1 MKFGQFNLMT
11 VPDRSYSQRQVLE
24 DAMTLVRMADEVPQ
38 FDIAWFAEHH
48 YSNYSMCPSPMMMA
62 SHCAAQTKRIK
73 LGPAI
78 LVLPL
83 YHPVRVAEEIAF
95 LDILSGGRSVLGFG
109 SGYQE
114 FEFTGFGLDIADK
127 FTQFHECWDVI
138 ERALK
143 DGVIGIDGERYQ
155 LPDRP
160 MVLELQQDRFP
171 DVYVAGINQSLVE
184 RVARSGYTTL
194 MSPGFQGIE
203 KMQDLRNQV
212 DAGYRGAGLDPDDA
226 RIAIHRYI
234 CITEDKA
241 EEQKFAECV
250 RFIAR
255 TISTMVQGTPN
266 MDGPYINPDP
276 FDGEPDLD
284 QIIFNSNVGDPETVA
299 EKMAA
304 EIRVAKPHHYSC
316 FFSVG
321 PMDQKMATR
330 SMERFVTEVIPLLER
345 EFGDLDGLNEP
356 VQSATVAE

>member
-11 VPDRSYSQRQVLE
+11 VPDRSHSQRKVIE
-24 DAMTLVRMADEVPQ
+24 DAATLVRMADEVPQ

-48 YSNYSMCPSPMMMA
+48 YSNYSMCPSPLMMA
-62 SHCAAQTKRIK
+62 AHCGAQTSRIK
-73 LGPAI
+73 LGPAV

-95 LDILSGGRSVLGFG
+95 LDILTGGRSVIGFG

-114 FEFTGFGLDIADK
+114 FEFSGFGLDIEDK
-127 FTQFHECWDVI
+127 FTHFHECWDVI

-143 DGVIGIDGERYQ
+143 NGVIGIDGARNR

-160 MVLELQQDRFP
+160 MILELQQDRFP
-171 DVYVAGINQSLVE
+171 DVYVAGVNPSLVG
-184 RVARSGYTTL
+184 RVAKSGYTTL
-194 MSPGFQGIE
+194 MSPGFQGLD
-203 KMQDLRNQV
+203 KMQDLRDQV
-212 DAGYRGAGLDPDDA
+212 DAGYRAVDLDPESA

-234 CITEDKA
+234 CITDDET
-241 EEQKFAECV
+241 ETRKFAECV

-276 FDGEPDLD
+276 FPGEPELE
-284 QIIFNSNVGDPETVA
+284 QIIADSNVGDPETVA

-304 EIRVAKPHHYSC
+304 EIRIARPHHYSC
-316 FFSVG
+316 FFAVG
-321 PMDQKMATR
+321 PMEQAVATR

-345 EFGDLDGLNEP
+345 EFGDLDRLYEP
-356 VQSATVAE
+356 ERAAAAAE